1 VIQNCIGGIEMSKNL
16 LVKITKR
23 TTKGIESWEGTANLP
38 GVLPTKLTKS
48 KTNESK
54 FSTRS
59 ALTSAA
65 QRLATRYGFS
75 DVQFEGV
82 GTEKTV
88 AKKTSSPRRTKNS
101 ETSEVSESLT
111 V

>member
-1 VIQNCIGGIEMSKNL
+1 MSKNL

-23 TTKGIESWEGTANLP
+23 TTKGVESWEGTANLP
-38 GVLPTKLTKS
+38 GVQPTKLTKA

-65 QRLATRYGFS
+65 QRLATRYGFN
-75 DVQFEGV
+75 DVQFEGA
-82 GTEKTV
+82 GAE
-88 AKKTSSPRRTKNS
+88 KKTSKKNAKS
-101 ETSEVSESLT
+101 VAETLLA
-111 V
+111 